1 MAITYLDAGV
11 DQANKDKAVD
21 SILAM
26 ARRTHDGAVIDLPW
40 GFAGLYSLKNLP
52 LFDKSYRNPVLVACT
67 DGVGTKIKLAQKMD
81 RHDTVGIDLVA
92 MSVNDLVV
100 TGARPLFFL
109 DYIACGKA
117 DRPRLEA
124 IVKGV
129 VEGCKQSQCVLLGG
143 ETAEMPGMYGAE
155 DYDLAGFAVG
165 IVEKSK
171 ILDGSSVRPGDQV
184 IGLSSSGVHSNGF
197 SLVRKI
203 VFESG
208 KKEPNEVVPELG
220 GRTIGEILLTPT
232 RIYVR
237 AVKEVLRR
245 YKVKKAVKAI
255 ANITGGGI
263 VENIPRVL
271 PKNCAVEIRE
281 GSWPVPAVFP
291 WLQRLGEV
299 PREEMFR
306 VFNMGVGMVMITSP
320 VSTNAILRTLKRSG
334 AEASVIGTVVKGT
347 PEVRILPPSGKGP

>member
-1 MAITYLDAGV
+1 MAITYVDAGV
-11 DQANKDKAVD
+11 NQAAKDKAVD

-26 ARRTHDGAVIDLPW
+26 ARRTHDSAVIDIPW
-40 GFAGLYSLKNLP
+40 GFAGLYSLRNTP
-52 LFDKSYRNPVLVACT
+52 LFDRSYRNPVLVACT
-67 DGVGTKIKLAQKMD
+67 DGVGTKIRLAQKMD
-81 RHDTVGIDLVA
+81 KHDTVGIDLVA

-117 DRPRLEA
+117 DKPRLEA

-129 VEGCKQSQCVLLGG
+129 VEGCMQSQCALLGG
-143 ETAEMPGMYGAE
+143 ETAEMPGMYAAE

-171 ILDGSSVRPGDQV
+171 ILDGSAVRAGDNV
-184 IGLSSSGVHSNGF
+184 IGVASSGVHSNGF
-197 SLVRKI
+197 SLIRKI
-203 VFESG
+203 VFETA
-208 KKEPNEVVPELG
+208 KREPNEVEPELG
-220 GRTIGEILLTPT
+220 GKTIGEVLLTPT
-232 RIYVR
+232 RIYAR

-263 VENIPRVL
+263 VENLPRVL

-281 GSWPVPAVFP
+281 GSWPAPPVFA
-291 WLQRLGEV
+291 WLGKLGEV
-299 PREEMFR
+299 PREEMYR
-306 VFNMGVGMVMITSP
+306 VFNMGIGMVLIASP
-320 VSTNAILRTLKRSG
+320 VSTNAILRTLRRCGEK
-334 AEASVIGTVVKGT
+334 AYLIGSVVKG
-347 PEVRILPPSGKGP
+347 PGEVRLIPESGNSP

>member
-1 MAITYLDAGV
+1 MPITYVEAGV
-11 DQANKDKAVD
+11 NQAAKDRAVD

-26 ARRTHDGAVIDLPW
+26 ARRTHDSAVIDIPW
-40 GFAGLYSLKNLP
+40 GFAGLYSLRNTP
-52 LFDKSYRNPVLVACT
+52 LFDRSYRNPVLVACT
-67 DGVGTKIKLAQKMD
+67 DGVGTKIRLAQRMD
-81 RHDTVGIDLVA
+81 KHDTVGIDLVA
-92 MSVNDLVV
+92 MSVNDLIV

-117 DRPRLEA
+117 DKPRLEA
-124 IVKGV
+124 IVRGV
-129 VEGCKQSQCVLLGG
+129 VEGCVQSQCALLGG
-143 ETAEMPGMYGAE
+143 ETAEMPGMYAPE

-171 ILDGSSVRPGDQV
+171 ILDGSAVKPGDNI
-184 IGLSSSGVHSNGF
+184 IGLASSGVHSNGF

-203 VFESG
+203 VFDTA

-220 GRTIGEILLTPT
+220 GKTIGETLLTPT

-263 VENIPRVL
+263 VENLPRVL
-271 PKNCAVEIRE
+271 PMSCAAELRE
-281 GSWPVPAVFP
+281 GSWPIPPVFA
-291 WLQRLGEV
+291 WLRGLGEV
-299 PREEMFR
+299 SRDEMYR
-306 VFNMGVGMVMITSP
+306 VFNMGIGLILIVSP
-320 VSTNAILRTLKRSG
+320 VSTNAILRTLRRCGEK
-334 AEASVIGTVVKGT
+334 ASLIGTVVKG
-347 PEVRILPPSGKGP
+347 PNEVRVIPESGNSP